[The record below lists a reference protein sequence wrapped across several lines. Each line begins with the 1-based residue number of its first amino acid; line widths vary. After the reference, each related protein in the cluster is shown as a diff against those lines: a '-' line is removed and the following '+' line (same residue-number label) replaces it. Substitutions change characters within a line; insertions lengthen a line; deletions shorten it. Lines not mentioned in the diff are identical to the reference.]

1 MRYLRNL
8 MNVDEFKA
16 ILQKNDKKN
25 SKKRD
30 IYLVYIMFINT
41 ATDILYRF
49 SDILGDTDDIDD
61 DKQRLLIDT
70 LNEVKHIV
78 KYSNE
83 CLDEIEKTYKCKIVK
98 LMAGN
103 LWIEDTE
110 YM

>member
-1 MRYLRNL
+1 
-8 MNVDEFKA
+8 
-16 ILQKNDKKN
+16 
-25 SKKRD
+25 
-30 IYLVYIMFINT
+30 MFINT

-49 SDILGDTDDIDD
+49 SDILGDRDDIDD
-61 DKQRLLIDT
+61 DKQRVLINT

-83 CLDEIEKTYKCKIVK
+83 CLDEIEKTYKCKITK

-103 LWIEDTE
+103 LWIENND